1 MTMNHTNSLNIIHK
15 AGHKFLY
22 PFLLFAVFFAVSCSG
37 KDRKAEF
44 YLSEAEHALT
54 TGNYALAKLKIDS
67 IKIKFPESFEVIR
80 KGFDLMQDVR
90 MAENKR
96 NIYYCDSMLSVNYS
110 ILNDL
115 KKQFTYERDP
125 QYQEFGNYIPNIF
138 PLKSALMN
146 NGLRAAVGEK
156 GAMYIES
163 VLLASNIK
171 HNQIKVSTKD
181 GAYAESLSVTTDGL
195 NYQFKTLDGS
205 YEIVRFQGNDD
216 NGVAM
221 FIFTYKDEPLT
232 LTFIGSGTRTI
243 DLYGSAKK
251 AIAQSFELSTLL
263 LEIENLKYEKGR
275 SEALI
280 NYLEHKTE

>member
-1 MTMNHTNSLNIIHK
+1 MTMNRTNSLNINHK
-15 AGHKFLY
+15 VGHIFLY
-22 PFLLFAVFFAVSCSG
+22 PLMLFTILFSISCSS
-37 KDRKAEF
+37 KSSKAEA
-44 YLSEAEHALT
+44 YLSEAEHALA

-67 IKIKFPESFEVIR
+67 IKIKFPEAFEVIR
-80 KGFDLMQDVR
+80 KGFSLMQDVR

-96 NIYYCDSMLSVNYS
+96 NIFYCDSMLNVNYS
-110 ILNDL
+110 ILNNL

-125 QYQEFGNYIPNIF
+125 QYQEFGYYIPNIF
-138 PLKSALMN
+138 PLNNALKN

-156 GAMYIES
+156 GYMYIES
-163 VLLASNIK
+163 VLLRSGIK
-171 HNQIKVSTKD
+171 HNKIKVSTKD
-181 GAYAESLSVTTDGL
+181 GAYAESLPVTSDGL
-195 NYQFKTLDGS
+195 NYNFETLEGS
-205 YEIVRFQGNDD
+205 FEIVRFQGNDD

-232 LTFIGSGTRTI
+232 LTFLGSGTNTI
-243 DLYGSAKK
+243 DLHGNAKK

-280 NYLEHKTE
+280 NYLENKDG